1 MMSTKKESE
10 KRILYCLEELRLLIE
25 KPYENDALVE
35 RLSIIENKLELLYH
49 QTFYRRE
56 ENLTMSNKIRDLT
69 LYSVPELSQKMN
81 VTTVTIRNYLK
92 QGKLK
97 GKKVMGKWFILDEN
111 VVEFF
116 KDSTERSGYK
126 RSSN

>member
-1 MMSTKKESE
+1 MSTKKESE

>member
-1 MMSTKKESE
+1 VMSTKKESE